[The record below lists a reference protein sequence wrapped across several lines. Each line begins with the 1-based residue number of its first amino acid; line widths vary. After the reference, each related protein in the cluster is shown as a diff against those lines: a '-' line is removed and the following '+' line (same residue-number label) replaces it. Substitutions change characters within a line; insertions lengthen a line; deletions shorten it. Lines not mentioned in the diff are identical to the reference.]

1 MIPHSSDEPTG
12 ESGDPARTIRIG
24 YSERDAAIETLREAA
39 GDGRITLD
47 ELEERMGRVES
58 ARFPV
63 DLDEVLSDVTSD
75 LPSARARAEVD
86 GARGVDVVA
95 GRSGVGWSAAN
106 REVLHAP
113 WTTGLVRRG
122 RWPVPAFLRCEPAGV
137 LLELDFLE
145 VSTGL
150 KVIDIEVAAR
160 TGTLKLV
167 VPESWGVDITELQR
181 RAIAVVTFR
190 ANEVAED
197 GCPMIRVHGNLGA
210 GVLQVLLPGRRRRRM
225 MGD

>member
-1 MIPHSSDEPTG
+1 MSPPRSDEPTG
-12 ESGDPARTIRIG
+12 GSGDPARTMRIG
-24 YSERDAAIETLREAA
+24 HSERDAAIETLRRAA

-47 ELEERMGRVES
+47 ELEERMRRVES
-58 ARFPV
+58 AHFPI
-63 DLDEVLSDVTSD
+63 DLDEVLSDVTFE
-75 LPSARARAEVD
+75 LPSTHARAEVD
-86 GARGVDVVA
+86 AARGADVAA
-95 GRSGVGWSAAN
+95 GRSGAGWSAAN

-145 VSTGL
+145 VSTDL
-150 KVIDIEVAAR
+150 KIIDIEVAAR

-167 VPESWGVDITELQR
+167 VPEGWGVDITGLQR
-181 RAIAVVTFR
+181 RAIAVVTFK
-190 ANEVAED
+190 ANEVAKE
-197 GCPMIRVHGNLGA
+197 GSPTIRVHGSLGA
-210 GVLQVLLPGRRRRRM
+210 GVLQALLPGRRKRRM